1 MCLKEKD
8 AKVSAIESAAF
19 KERRR
24 LSKRLTSLESE
35 LSKSKRELS
44 LLKSEQSFNMDR
56 AVRLGKREERQLV
69 TSHFQRQKCSSLK
82 TLSNATRKAEVL
94 VRST

>member
-8 AKVSAIESAAF
+8 AKVSAIESVAL
-19 KERRR
+19 KERRS

-35 LSKSKRELS
+35 LSELKRELS
-44 LLKSEQSFNMDR
+44 LLQSEQSFKMER
-56 AVRLGKREERQLV
+56 AVWLGKREEHQLV

-82 TLSNATRKAEVL
+82 TLSNARRKAEVR